1 MPATWSWRFLLKKK
15 IEVIIVEHIA
25 YEGHED
31 AELKYTRV
39 ASENCLPLGP
49 QIDCFHKMAILVSK
63 TWPIC

>member
-1 MPATWSWRFLLKKK
+1 MKSKGINQQSNNNKWHIKTKKISICQLFGVGDSCLKK

-39 ASENCLPLGP
+39 AS
-49 QIDCFHKMAILVSK
+49 
-63 TWPIC
+63 